1 MSFAYNANAPKKATN
16 ISLNSDLVRQAK
28 AYGINLSAMLE
39 ERLKEEIRKRKEQ
52 EWIEEN
58 REAIES
64 QNRYIE
70 KYGAFSD
77 HFRAF

>member
-1 MSFAYNANAPKKATN
+1 MSFAYDTSAPKKATN
-16 ISLNSDLVRQAK
+16 ISLNTDLVRQAK
-28 AYGINLSAMLE
+28 VYKINLSAMLE
-39 ERLKEEIRKRKEQ
+39 ERLKEEILKRKEQ
-52 EWIEEN
+52 EWLEEN

-64 QNRYIE
+64 QNRYIK